1 MLLLAIAPVFF
12 ESAAATTPGL
22 PAPNFAPKPPPMYSV
37 MTRTWVSGI
46 LKKPA
51 SSSRTLPVPWVDA
64 HTVSMSGFQSAT
76 TP

>member
-1 MLLLAIAPVFF
+1 MRRTGAPVLR

-37 MTRTWVSGI
+37 MTRTCDLGS

-51 SSSRTLPVPWVDA
+51 NSSRTLAVPWVDA
-64 HTVSMSGFQSAT
+64 
-76 TP
+76 